1 MYIYVHVY
9 YIYATYILLTSIDKS
24 KQKSEADNVCERIYN
39 VIKVH
44 VYVCERK
51 KKCCNS
57 IIFQN
62 AHDLVMFLV
71 SYFSL

>member
-1 MYIYVHVY
+1 MFLYHSPLIFLEISLLAYVHICACILY
-9 YIYATYILLTSIDKS
+9 LCNLYITSIDKS

-51 KKCCNS
+51 KEKV
-57 IIFQN
+57 
-62 AHDLVMFLV
+62 L
-71 SYFSL
+71 